1 MPLKLT
7 VGLCRKVGQPDYGS
21 LGATCNVEVELPSSA
36 LDDLEAFHRHARAVY
51 AACQQAVNEQLA
63 GSQANAAAN
72 GNGQSRA
79 KPASRTEPAAGSSNN
94 GSNAHAASEKQI
106 GYLRQLAKQVD
117 GLGIRRLETL
127 SQKMH
132 GKPLA
137 ALTSLEASGMIDTLK
152 AAKEGRIDLAAVL
165 EGKQE

>member
-1 MPLKLT
+1 LIAVHP
-7 VGLCRKVGQPDYGS
+7 
-21 LGATCNVEVELPSSA
+21 

-51 AACQQAVNEQLA
+51 AACQKAVNEQLA
-63 GSQANAAAN
+63 GSQATTAANAN
-72 GNGQSRA
+72 GNGQPRA
-79 KPASRTEPAAGSSNN
+79 KPASRPEPAAGSSNG

-106 GYLRQLAKQVD
+106 GYLRQLAEQVD

-137 ALTSLEASGMIDTLK
+137 ALTTLEASGMIDTLK
-152 AAKEGRIDLAAVL
+152 AAKDGQIDLAAVL